1 MKYYTTK
8 EAAELLGVT
17 KRYIT
22 KLCASKA
29 ISGAEKKGSRWMI
42 PESFIVKNRKRN
54 FSSGVY

>member
-22 KLCASKA
+22 KLT
-29 ISGAEKKGSRWMI
+29 GVNGDGSI
-42 PESFIVKNRKRN
+42 
-54 FSSGVY
+54 

>member
-42 PESFIVKNRKRN
+42 PESFIAKKE
-54 FSSGVY
+54 